1 LSEERFRLAF
11 EDSGIE
17 EIMNENNELNNVIA
31 QTFPVSSPA
40 SLDEAID
47 VNTSERLAN
56 ETASKLLAEDQIL
69 TLSGEVVDDE
79 FAAATINH
87 NFLMSKIDILLEK
100 LKLDA

>member
-40 SLDEAID
+40 SLD
-47 VNTSERLAN
+47 